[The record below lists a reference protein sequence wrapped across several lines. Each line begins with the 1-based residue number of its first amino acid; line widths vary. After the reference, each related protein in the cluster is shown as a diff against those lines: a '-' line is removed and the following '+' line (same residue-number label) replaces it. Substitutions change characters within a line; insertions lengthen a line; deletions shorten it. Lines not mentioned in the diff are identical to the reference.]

1 MTTWKKLTKREPE
14 DWEKPPVIDST
25 IIACFMWV
33 GELPKIGEEVLV
45 YTENSGYIIDMLIG
59 VSAWGGLNFQNNQ
72 LEPVIYWTE
81 LPDKPDSEVLPFDME
96 SVDIEEFVGL
106 EEAVKSLK
114 VITAGEY
121 TKRLEQEKN
130 NEA

>member
-1 MTTWKKLTKREPE
+1 
-14 DWEKPPVIDST
+14 
-25 IIACFMWV
+25 
-33 GELPKIGEEVLV
+33 
-45 YTENSGYIIDMLIG
+45 
-59 VSAWGGLNFQNNQ
+59 
-72 LEPVIYWTE
+72 
-81 LPDKPDSEVLPFDME
+81 ME

-106 EEAVKSLK
+106 GETVESLK

>member
-1 MTTWKKLTKREPE
+1 
-14 DWEKPPVIDST
+14 
-25 IIACFMWV
+25 
-33 GELPKIGEEVLV
+33 
-45 YTENSGYIIDMLIG
+45 MLIG

-81 LPDKPDSEVLPFDME
+81 LPDKPVSEALPEME

>member
-33 GELPKIGEEVLV
+33 GELPEIGEEVLV
-45 YTENSGYIIDMLIG
+45 YTENSGYIIDKMLGI
-59 VSAWGGLNFQNNQ
+59 WGGLNFTYNQN
-72 LEPVIYWTE
+72 EPVIYWSE
-81 LPDKPDSEVLPFDME
+81 LPDKPVSEALPEME

>member
-1 MTTWKKLTKREPE
+1 MTTWKKLTKRELE
-14 DWEKPPVIDST
+14 DWEKSPATNDSH
-25 IIACFMWV
+25 FVWV
-33 GELPKIGEEVLV
+33 GELPEIGEEVLV
-45 YTENSGYIIDMLIG
+45 YTKNSGYIIDKMLGI
-59 VSAWGGLNFQNNQ
+59 WGGLNFINNQ
-72 LEPVIYWTE
+72 NEPVIYWSE
-81 LPDKPDSEVLPFDME
+81 LPDKPVSEALPEME

>member
-45 YTENSGYIIDMLIG
+45 YTKNSGYIIDMLIG

-81 LPDKPDSEVLPFDME
+81 LPDKPVSEALPEME

>member
-1 MTTWKKLTKREPE
+1 MTAWKKLTKRDPE
-14 DWEKPPVIDST
+14 DWENPLVSDST
-25 IIACFMWV
+25 IITNFMWV
-33 GELPKIGEEVLV
+33 GELPEIGKEVLV
-45 YTENSGYIIDMLIG
+45 YTENSGYVIDKLIG
-59 VSAWGGLNFQNNQ
+59 WTAWGGLNFINNQ
-72 LEPVIYWTE
+72 NEPVIYWSE
-81 LPDKPDSEVLPFDME
+81 LPDKPVSEALPEME

>member
-45 YTENSGYIIDMLIG
+45 YTKNSGYIIDMLIG

-81 LPDKPDSEVLPFDME
+81 LPDKPDGEVLP
-96 SVDIEEFVGL
+96 
-106 EEAVKSLK
+106 
-114 VITAGEY
+114 
-121 TKRLEQEKN
+121 LEQEKN

>member
-1 MTTWKKLTKREPE
+1 MNKANWKKLTKREPE
-14 DWEKPPVIDST
+14 DWENPPVSDST
-25 IIACFMWV
+25 IITNFMWV
-33 GELPKIGEEVLV
+33 GELPEIGKEVLV
-45 YTENSGYIIDMLIG
+45 YTENSGYIIDKMLG
-59 VSAWGGLNFQNNQ
+59 VWGGLNFTNNQ
-72 LEPVIYWTE
+72 NEPVIYWSE
-81 LPDKPDSEVLPFDME
+81 LPDKPDSEVLSTEME
-96 SVDIEEFVGL
+96 SVDIEEFAGL

>member
-1 MTTWKKLTKREPE
+1 MTTWKKLTKRELE
-14 DWEKPPVIDST
+14 DWEKTPATNDSH
-25 IIACFMWV
+25 FMWV
-33 GELPKIGEEVLV
+33 GELPEIGEEVLV
-45 YTENSGYIIDMLIG
+45 YTENSGYIIGKMLGI
-59 VSAWGGLNFQNNQ
+59 WGGLNFTDNQN
-72 LEPVIYWTE
+72 EPVIYWAE
-81 LPDKPDSEVLPFDME
+81 LPDKPVSEALPEME

-121 TKRLEQEKN
+121 TKRLEQEKK

>member
-45 YTENSGYIIDMLIG
+45 YTKNSGYIIDMLIG
-59 VSAWGGLNFQNNQ
+59 VSAWGGLNLQNNQ

-81 LPDKPDSEVLPFDME
+81 LPDKPVSEALPEME

>member
-1 MTTWKKLTKREPE
+1 MTTWKKLTKRELE
-14 DWEKPPVIDST
+14 DWEKTPATNDSH
-25 IIACFMWV
+25 FMWV
-33 GELPKIGEEVLV
+33 GELPEIGEEVLV
-45 YTENSGYIIDMLIG
+45 YTENSGYIIDKMLGI
-59 VSAWGGLNFQNNQ
+59 WGGLNFTDNQN
-72 LEPVIYWTE
+72 EPVIYWTE
-81 LPDKPDSEVLPFDME
+81 LPDKPDSEVLPFEME
-96 SVDIEEFVGL
+96 SMDIEEFVGL